1 MKEKFNTENLVGV
14 HQYHNE
20 LQRFIDD
27 ADWIGKADDVEHLVG
42 ELNHVKKCIDE
53 GDNYY
58 PFF

>member
-27 ADWIGKADDVEHLVG
+27 ADWIGKSEDVEHLVG
-42 ELNHVKKCIDE
+42 ELNHVKKCIAE
-53 GDNYY
+53 GDN
-58 PFF
+58 

>member
-27 ADWIGKADDVEHLVG
+27 ADWILSLIH
-42 ELNHVKKCIDE
+42 I
-53 GDNYY
+53 
-58 PFF
+58 